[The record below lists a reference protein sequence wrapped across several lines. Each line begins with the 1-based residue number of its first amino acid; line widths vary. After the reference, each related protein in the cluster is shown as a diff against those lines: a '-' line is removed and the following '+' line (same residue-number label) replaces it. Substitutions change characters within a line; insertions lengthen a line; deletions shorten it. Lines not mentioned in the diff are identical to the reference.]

1 MKKKLSLLL
10 VSAVLLSMVALAQR
24 AAFAQVQ
31 LPLGKTLQ
39 DHICWKKR
47 VCTGAAL
54 VGQCQPQ
61 GVLCLSGTCGDPG
74 DGCSWSYNWACY
86 ESCEETCTHVRWEEI
101 GQDCGP
107 KCKWLSY
114 NQCACACQGPLGVN
128 TVEGGAYDQCN

>member
-1 MKKKLSLLL
+1 MKRFQLLL
-10 VSAVLLSMVALAQR
+10 VSALLLSIVAVLQRAALAQ
-24 AAFAQVQ
+24 VQ
-31 LPLGKTLQ
+31 PSLWQTLQ
-39 DHICWKKR
+39 DHYCWKKR

-74 DGCSWSYNWACY
+74 DGCSWSYNWAYY

-107 KCKWLSY
+107 ECKWLSY
-114 NQCACACQGPLGVN
+114 NQCACACRGPLLGVN